1 MATDIT
7 DPVVFA
13 TIIQTA
19 VLSLTLI
26 IFIMSFRTQ
35 NKANREAAYQ
45 KVLDDYTDSMK
56 MLVENPSLARM
67 QSDVARMLNPASDQT
82 PRTNDEVVTRNFIM
96 LLYSLFERTHLLYRK
111 KWIDDDTWSQWDK
124 FMQVISRHPMFIEIH
139 QTGEGMWDKPFMDY
153 VSTVLKK
160 NESSGKRTNS

>member
-1 MATDIT
+1 MPDIT

-13 TIIQTA
+13 TIIQTG
-19 VLSLTLI
+19 VLTLTLI

-56 MLVENPSLARM
+56 MLVENPALARM
-67 QSDVARMLNPASDQT
+67 QSDIARALNPGSVLAE
-82 PRTNDEVVTRNFIM
+82 PRTSDELVARNFIM

-111 KWIDDDTWSQWDK
+111 KWIDEDAWSQWAK
-124 FMQVISRHPMFIEIH
+124 FMEVVSKHPMFIEIH

-153 VSTVLKK
+153 VSNVLKK
-160 NESSGKRTNS
+160 NASTKKSE